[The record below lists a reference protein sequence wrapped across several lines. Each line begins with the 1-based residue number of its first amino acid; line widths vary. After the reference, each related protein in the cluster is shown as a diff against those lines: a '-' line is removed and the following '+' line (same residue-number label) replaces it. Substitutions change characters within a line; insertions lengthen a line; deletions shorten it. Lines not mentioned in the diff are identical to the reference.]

1 MSNKE
6 VVIILV
12 DQNLNLVTT
21 QYGNNSSFIKTR
33 INMQDYPAD
42 NNIDMAAQNAAIRF
56 LKESFAIYASK
67 ARLFDTQIINETAEK
82 VYVFIYKLD
91 SNEKITIQ
99 NNQTISFVSIN
110 RLPLS
115 FTPLSASIAVVL
127 TNNFDLFKRSPNPP
141 GIITINYPVQVP
153 IYMPII
159 TVPFYRS
166 VFFNKENATK
176 KFKKIIELTD
186 NFSSEKVKNSPVV
199 PRSEIKKAS
208 HEEML
213 PKRISS
219 ESSKYK
225 KSSKRSSKK
234 SKKSSKSSKSS
245 RSSRSSRSSKSSRS
259 SSSSSDEETS
269 ERKRRKRKSKREK
282 GGYYDKYLKYKM
294 KYLELQKKFIE
305 LELN

>member
-1 MSNKE
+1 MSNNKE

-21 QYGNNSSFIKTR
+21 QYGNNASFIKTT

-56 LKESFAIYASK
+56 LKDSFAIYASK
-67 ARLFDTQIINETAEK
+67 QRLFDAKIVNDVAEK
-82 VYVFIYKLD
+82 VHVFIYKLD

-99 NNQTISFVSIN
+99 QNQTISFVSIN

-141 GIITINYPVQVP
+141 GIVTINYPIHVP
-153 IYMPII
+153 IYMPVI
-159 TVPFYRS
+159 TVPVYRS
-166 VFFNKENATK
+166 VFFNKENPTVIK
-176 KFKKIIELTD
+176 SKKIIELTD
-186 NFSSEKVKNSPVV
+186 NFSSEKVKKAPVV
-199 PRSEIKKAS
+199 PRSEIKKTS
-208 HEEML
+208 PDEVL

-219 ESSKYK
+219 ESSTSK
-225 KSSKRSSKK
+225 KSSKRSSKRS
-234 SKKSSKSSKSS
+234 SKKSSKSSE
-245 RSSRSSRSSKSSRS
+245 SSK
-259 SSSSSDEETS
+259 SSSDEES
-269 ERKRRKRKSKREK
+269 NKRRRRKRKSKKEK